1 MLYVVITQIK
11 ITVHDFKTSPIWISQ
26 FPNASDRFRF
36 ITFLQIYKDRTLPTG
51 VTPKND
57 PL

>member
-36 ITFLQIYKDRTLPTG
+36 ITFLQIYKDRTLPAG
-51 VTPKND
+51 VAPKND